1 MEARW
6 AGRGEAAGEA
16 ERLQE
21 GAGGSQAEEEAAQER
36 AQRLEELV
44 SARDGGQGGASRSR
58 DEWVEWLRER
68 FEGVGE
74 PGPPEEWAHGGRD
87 EGQEA
92 AGPYLVARLTGD
104 GSEAVTGGRA
114 RWAARAEVG
123 TDGGC
128 TGWRERSEAWCEWL
142 AVDEDGYVVWLE
154 GGGELCCQRQGGC
167 PRLWRGRCG
176 HAGPSVT
183 CWWSARGRDRSER

>member
-1 MEARW
+1 M
-6 AGRGEAAGEA
+6 
-16 ERLQE
+16 
-21 GAGGSQAEEEAAQER
+21 SAEEATAADGMEVEHPEP
-36 AQRLEELV
+36 A
-44 SARDGGQGGASRSR
+44 AADGGEDAAAADGQDPEHG
-58 DEWVEWLRER
+58 
-68 FEGVGE
+68 EG
-74 PGPPEEWAHGGRD
+74 

-128 TGWRERSEAWCEWL
+128 TGWRERSEAWCERL

-154 GGGELCCQRQGGC
+154 GGGG
-167 PRLWRGRCG
+167 
-176 HAGPSVT
+176 
-183 CWWSARGRDRSER
+183 